1 MNFEISLIFY
11 NFARLFG
18 KIIKRL
24 HKMKLEQNRIDDL
37 NLQLTLSVAGEDY
50 ADNRKKKLNDY
61 RKKAEFKG
69 FRKGMVPMS
78 LVEKLYGQQARVDA
92 VNDVI
97 AEGLNN
103 FINENNLRVLGEPL
117 PSEDTPHNDWS
128 ADNEFVFKFDIA
140 QNPEVSFE
148 LSKEDEVVYY
158 TITATEAAKKEMK
171 ENLLRQYG
179 NLEEGDA
186 AKEEDFIIVDF
197 EQGETK
203 VEGTYVAIRNVAE
216 AVRSTFVGV
225 KAGDVLDVNVN
236 EAFENETDRSSML
249 KINKAELANL
259 DPMFKMTVRNVKTF
273 VSAPLVEET
282 FEKIFGVKT
291 EAEFDAKIEE
301 KLRAEY
307 SQEADFRFSKDA
319 KNFLLEK
326 ANVAIAEDFLKR
338 WVYVVNEGKFTM
350 EDIEKDWALFIVD
363 YKWQMVRNYLMKKY
377 DVKIEEADLLASAKG
392 FAAYQFAMYGMN
404 NVPEEQLEA
413 FAKNILSQEE
423 QGRRILD
430 QVENEKTFAA
440 VREVVTLKKKKISVE
455 KFRELN

>member
-1 MNFEISLIFY
+1 MNIS
-11 NFARLFG
+11 
-18 KIIKRL
+18 
-24 HKMKLEQNRIDDL
+24 QNRIDDL
-37 NLQLTLSVAGEDY
+37 NLELTLSITKDDY
-50 ADNRKKKLNDY
+50 ADSMKKKLADF
-61 RKKAEFKG
+61 RKKADIKG

-78 LVEKLYGQQARVDA
+78 LVEKMYGQQARADA

-97 AEGLNN
+97 SEGLNN
-103 FINENNLRVLGEPL
+103 FVHENNLRVLGEPL
-117 PSEDTPHNDWS
+117 PSEDNPQNEWVNGND
-128 ADNEFVFKFDIA
+128 FTFKFDIA

-148 LSKEDEVVYY
+148 LSKEDEVTYY
-158 TITATEAAKKEMK
+158 TITVTEAAKKEMK
-171 ENLLRQYG
+171 DNLLKQYG
-179 NLEEGDA
+179 SLEEGKK
-186 AKEEDFIIVDF
+186 AKEDDFIIVDF

-203 VEGTYVAIRNVAE
+203 VEGTYVALRNVAE
-216 AVRSTFVGV
+216 AARKSFVGV
-225 KAGDVLDVNVN
+225 KPGDVLDVNVN
-236 EAFENETDRSSML
+236 EAFENETDRASML
-249 KINKAELANL
+249 KVNKDELATL
-259 DPMFKMTVRNVKTF
+259 DPMFKMTVKNVKTF
-273 VSAPLVEET
+273 VNAPMTEET

-301 KLRAEY
+301 RIRAEY

-319 KNFLLEK
+319 KTYLLEK
-326 ANVAIAEDFLKR
+326 ANVTVAEKFLKR
-338 WVYVVNEGKFTM
+338 WIYVINEGKFTM

-363 YKWQMVRNYLMKKY
+363 YKWQMVRSYLMEKY
-377 DVKIEEADLLASAKG
+377 GVKVEEADLLASAKG

>member
-1 MNFEISLIFY
+1 M
-11 NFARLFG
+11 
-18 KIIKRL
+18 KI
-24 HKMKLEQNRIDDL
+24 EQNRIDEL
-37 NLQLTLSVAGEDY
+37 NLELTIAVAAEDY
-50 ADNRKKKLNDY
+50 AENRKKRVNDY

-69 FRKGMVPMS
+69 FRKGMVPMG

-97 AEGLNN
+97 AESLNN

-128 ADNEFVFKFDIA
+128 ADNEFTFKFDIA
-140 QNPEVSFE
+140 LNPEVSFE
-148 LSKEDEVVYY
+148 LSKEDEVPYY
-158 TITATEAAKKEMK
+158 TITVTAEAKEEMK
-171 ENLLRQYG
+171 NNLLKQYG
-179 NLEEGDA
+179 SLEEGET

-197 EQGETK
+197 EQGDMK
-203 VEGTYVAIRNVAE
+203 VEGTYVAVRNVAE
-216 AVRSTFVGV
+216 AARASFVGV

-249 KINKAELANL
+249 KVAKDELANL
-259 DPMFKMTVRNVKTF
+259 DPMFKMTVKNVKTF
-273 VSAPLVEET
+273 VNAPAVEET

-291 EAEFDAKIEE
+291 EAEFDAKVEE
-301 KLRAEY
+301 RIRAEY
-307 SQEADFRFSKDA
+307 AQEADFRFGKDA
-319 KNFLLEK
+319 KDFLLAK
-326 ANVAIAEDFLKR
+326 ADVKVAENFLKR

-350 EDIEKDWALFIVD
+350 EDIEKDWEFFIAD
-363 YKWQMVRNYLMKKY
+363 YKWQMVRSFLMKKY

-430 QVENEKTFAA
+430 KVEDDKTFAA

-455 KFRELN
+455 KFRELK

>member
-1 MNFEISLIFY
+1 
-11 NFARLFG
+11 
-18 KIIKRL
+18 
-24 HKMKLEQNRIDDL
+24 MKLEQNRIDDL
-37 NLQLTLSVAGEDY
+37 NLEVTLSVTAEDY
-50 ADNRKKKLNDY
+50 ADSRKKKLNDY

-78 LVEKLYGQQARVDA
+78 LVEKMYGQSALVDS

-97 AEGLNN
+97 SEGLNN
-103 FINENNLRVLGEPL
+103 FIHENNLRVLGEPL
-117 PSEDTPHNDWS
+117 PSEDQPETEWV
-128 ADNEFVFKFDIA
+128 AGNEFTFKFDIA
-140 QNPEVSFE
+140 ENPEISFE
-148 LSKEDEVVYY
+148 LSKDDEIVYY
-158 TITATEAAKKEMK
+158 TITVTEAAKNEMK
-171 ENLLRQYG
+171 DNLLRQYG
-179 NLEEGDA
+179 SLEEGEA

-203 VEGTYVAIRNVAE
+203 VEGTYVALRNVAE
-216 AVRSTFVGV
+216 AARKSFVGV
-225 KAGDVLDVNVN
+225 KPGDVLDVNVN
-236 EAFENETDRSSML
+236 EAFENETDRASML
-249 KINKAELANL
+249 KVSKDELATL
-259 DPMFKMTVRNVKTF
+259 DPMFKMTVKNVKTF
-273 VSAPLVEET
+273 VNAPLTEET

-291 EAEFDAKIEE
+291 EAEFDAKVEE
-301 KLRAEY
+301 RIRAEY
-307 SQEADFRFSKDA
+307 AQEADFRFSKDA
-319 KNFLLEK
+319 KTYLLEK
-326 ANVAIAEDFLKR
+326 ADVKLAEKFLKR
-338 WVYVVNEGKFTM
+338 WVYVVNEGKFSM

-363 YKWQMVRNYLMKKY
+363 YKWQMVRGYLMNKY
-377 DVKIEEADLLASAKG
+377 NVKIEEADLLASAKG